1 MLMWIGQILYYFAI
15 SFAKFSI
22 ISSYFRIFPYKRLHQ
37 ICWAVFGVTVAFLI
51 GSVTA
56 TIFVCRPIQAAWDPT
71 LRTPMSCFHF
81 VDLLY
86 ASAVFNVLT
95 DVVLCTLPLPYF
107 LKLNI
112 PLKQKAIAS
121 CLFIAGGL

>member
-1 MLMWIGQILYYFAI
+1 MLMWIGQMLYYFAI

-37 ICWAVFGVTVAFLI
+37 ICWGVLGVTAAFLVAA
-51 GSVTA
+51 VTA
-56 TIFVCRPIQAAWDPT
+56 TIFVCHPIQAAWDPT

-86 ASAVFNVLT
+86 ASSVLNVLT

-112 PLKQKAIAS
+112 PLKQKVTAS